1 MVSALYIRVPPGTFP
16 STYFPWRWKTSFF
29 CRILEVCPQRILQA
43 MTDRNFRVTGSIFLV
58 TLFAGRFLF
67 VAETAR
73 QIFRL
78 CSFQCCFLA
87 HFLVIKRVFLPTVQ
101 REGQCFYVF
110 PNLDTQPVVWTSFFY
125 PAVVF
130 ELILYYKWRRSIWIF
145 ESVLKFYLYIHVQ
158 NTIDT
163 HTNPLTHIHE

>member
-1 MVSALYIRVPPGTFP
+1 M
-16 STYFPWRWKTSFF
+16 
-29 CRILEVCPQRILQA
+29 
-43 MTDRNFRVTGSIFLV
+43 
-58 TLFAGRFLF
+58 
-67 VAETAR
+67 
-73 QIFRL
+73 
-78 CSFQCCFLA
+78 
-87 HFLVIKRVFLPTVQ
+87 
-101 REGQCFYVF
+101 
-110 PNLDTQPVVWTSFFY
+110 VWTSFFY